1 MPTCFE
7 IYETYQRGPAA
18 VLRLFEE
25 ALGTRA
31 IYGPPPPDM
40 QQRTID
46 SLSEEIGRLQLQVSR
61 LKAALGEARG
71 EVDWLRRRNTELE
84 KLVTKDSHNSS
95 RPPSTDPPWA
105 KRTKSLRRP
114 AGRRVGGQPGHAGR
128 TLRLTPKPQ
137 RVISHRPARCRHCL
151 RPLAGIQGSSVER

>member
-7 IYETYQRGPAA
+7 IYETYRRGPAA
-18 VLRLFEE
+18 VLRLFEV

-31 IYGPPPPDM
+31 IYGPPPPDT

-46 SLSEEIGRLQLQVSR
+46 SLSDEIGRLQRQVSR

-95 RPPSTDPPWA
+95 RPLQRTRRGPSARRACADLRADVWA
-105 KRTKSLRRP
+105 VSPATPAARR
-114 AGRRVGGQPGHAGR
+114 G
-128 TLRLTPKPQ
+128 
-137 RVISHRPARCRHCL
+137 
-151 RPLAGIQGSSVER
+151 

>member
-31 IYGPPPPDM
+31 IYGPPEPDT

-46 SLSEEIGRLQLQVSR
+46 ALSEDIGRLKRQISR

-71 EVDWLRRRNTELE
+71 EVDSTI
-84 KLVTKDSHNSS
+84 DSH
-95 RPPSTDPPWA
+95 RHLLRGLMR
-105 KRTKSLRRP
+105 KLSLP
-114 AGRRVGGQPGHAGR
+114 
-128 TLRLTPKPQ
+128 
-137 RVISHRPARCRHCL
+137 
-151 RPLAGIQGSSVER
+151 

>member
-25 ALGTRA
+25 TLGTRA
-31 IYGPPPPDM
+31 IYGSPPPDM

-46 SLSEEIGRLQLQVSR
+46 SLSDEIGRLKRQVSR

-84 KLVTKDSHNSS
+84 QLVTKDSHNSS

-114 AGRRVGGQPGHAGR
+114 SGRRPGGQAGHHGE
-128 TLRLTPKPQ
+128 TLRLSERPD
-137 RVISHRPARCRHCL
+137 RVVEHRPRECR
-151 RPLAGIQGSSVER
+151 G

>member
-46 SLSEEIGRLQLQVSR
+46 SLSEEIGRLKRQVSR

-71 EVDWLRRRNTELE
+71 EVDWLRRRNAELE
-84 KLVTKDSHNSS
+84 KLVAKDSHNSS
-95 RPPSTDPPWA
+95 RPPSTDPP
-105 KRTKSLRRP
+105 
-114 AGRRVGGQPGHAGR
+114 
-128 TLRLTPKPQ
+128 
-137 RVISHRPARCRHCL
+137 
-151 RPLAGIQGSSVER
+151 